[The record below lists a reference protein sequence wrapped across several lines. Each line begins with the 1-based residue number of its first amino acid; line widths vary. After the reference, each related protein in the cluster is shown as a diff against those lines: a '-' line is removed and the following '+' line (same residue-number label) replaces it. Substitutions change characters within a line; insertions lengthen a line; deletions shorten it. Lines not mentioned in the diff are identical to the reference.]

1 MRFTLIDRIVE
12 LKPGEKIT
20 AVKNVSLA
28 EEYLQDHFPKFP
40 VLPGVLMLEAM
51 TQACAWLIRVSE
63 DFAHSMVLLK
73 EARNVKYANFVAPGH
88 MLLVTAELIR
98 QDERLTQF
106 KVLGTVDG
114 EQVVSARLVLERFN
128 LADNHPDEAAT
139 DNHVKHDLRKLLKLL
154 YSGDISDKANAQ
166 TDDLSTA
173 GKT

>member
-51 TQACAWLIRVSE
+51 TQACAWLLRVSE

-73 EARNVKYANFVAPGH
+73 EARNIKFADFVAPGQ
-88 MLLVTAELIR
+88 LLSVAAELTR
-98 QDERLTQF
+98 QDERLAQF
-106 KVLGTVDG
+106 KVQGTVDG
-114 EQVVSARLVLERFN
+114 EQVVSGRLVLERFN
-128 LADNHPDEAAT
+128 LADTDPDEAAT
-139 DNHVKHDLRKLLKLL
+139 DIHVKHELRILFSLL
-154 YSGDISDKANAQ
+154 YPGSVSQQAAARV
-166 TDDLSTA
+166 DDLSTA
-173 GKT
+173 GKP